1 MYQKKLKPFVIPLI
15 YGVIM
20 ISLITSL
27 FFLSKALDQ
36 PVFDEKEEEFS
47 FVINI
52 LDNEMAVVGDD
63 KPIIRPYTD
72 EQVKIIKY
80 FYDYQAEAKRQEQS
94 LVYHENTYMQN
105 SGIDYGGVEGFEVVA
120 ILDGEVINVN
130 EDNLLG
136 QIVELRHN
144 NDLISIYQS
153 LAEVTVKKG
162 DNINQGQIIGKS
174 GASNI
179 AADLKDHL
187 HFEIL
192 YKGKVV
198 DPETF
203 YDKTIKDL

>member
-36 PVFDEKEEEFS
+36 PVFDEQEEEFS

-153 LAEVTVKKG
+153 LSEVTVKKG

>member
-105 SGIDYGGVEGFEVVA
+105 SGIDYGGVEGFEGVA
-120 ILDGEVINVN
+120 ILDEC
-130 EDNLLG
+130 
-136 QIVELRHN
+136 
-144 NDLISIYQS
+144 
-153 LAEVTVKKG
+153 
-162 DNINQGQIIGKS
+162 
-174 GASNI
+174 
-179 AADLKDHL
+179 LK
-187 HFEIL
+187 
-192 YKGKVV
+192 
-198 DPETF
+198 
-203 YDKTIKDL
+203 

>member
-1 MYQKKLKPFVIPLI
+1 MYQKKLKPFVLPLI

-27 FFLSKALDQ
+27 FFLRRALDQ
-36 PVFDEKEEEFS
+36 SVFDEEAEDFM

-52 LDNEMAVVGDD
+52 LDEEMAVIGSD
-63 KPIIRPYTD
+63 KVIIRPYND

-80 FYDYQAEAKRQEQS
+80 FYDYQAEAERQEKS
-94 LVYHENTYMQN
+94 LIYHEHTYMQN
-105 SGIDYGGVEGFEVVA
+105 SGVDYGGVENFEVVV

-136 QIVELRHN
+136 QIVEVRHN

-153 LAEVTVKKG
+153 LSETNVKKG
-162 DNINQGQIIGKS
+162 DNLNQGQVIGKS